1 MMTTEQA
8 AKRLGLF
15 RPTVTDL
22 VAKGAIKATKFGV
35 SWIIDE
41 SSVMEFAKKN
51 GLVKELSTELDGGK

>member
-22 VAKGAIKATKFGV
+22 AAKGVLKATKFGV
-35 SWIIDE
+35 AWVIE
-41 SSVMEFAKKN
+41 EGSVQEFARLHGIDINNERKA
-51 GLVKELSTELDGGK
+51 G